1 METNQSIIWSLV
13 QIYKSAK
20 VICAQTDSVYLLFF
34 FFLSGVQKPTQAS
47 QILGHISAKTNGVKL
62 KRKKNTPG
70 ADRMY
75 SCCFLTAFGHAWTAF
90 IGSIGEILHAE
101 TTLQKG
107 GGKTHQALHK
117 STPDTNLLLNY
128 NMGFCSLLPHWWR
141 PFIPRVTH
149 SMLSTWNTWLLVT
162 LEMFAVLSTFQKKK
176 KQKKSLL
183 PVGIHASPTT
193 RTSTRQHHWLHSPY
207 PQHSGIY
214 FSFLLARINREA

>member
-1 METNQSIIWSLV
+1 MEWSWKGKKHSRCWQNVLLLLP
-13 QIYKSAK
+13 
-20 VICAQTDSVYLLFF
+20 DSFW
-34 FFLSGVQKPTQAS
+34 A
-47 QILGHISAKTNGVKL
+47 
-62 KRKKNTPG
+62 
-70 ADRMY
+70 RMDCLHWQHRWNPARRDY
-75 SCCFLTAFGHAWTAF
+75 AAERG
-90 IGSIGEILHAE
+90 GE
-101 TTLQKG
+101 
-107 GGKTHQALHK
+107 THQALHK

-214 FSFLLARINREA
+214 FSFLLARINRET